1 MHQEL
6 EIGFVPFPE
15 PVQDHPR
22 QRPYLPFM
30 FIAIDTESKL
40 AVHHDLIHLHQS
52 AEIIQEAFMQFI
64 AQLDALP
71 SVILMDDVARAN
83 DLKPVTDKLEIHV
96 NLVEELEEVYLF
108 TEEMMNAIEDGL
120 LNDQPF

>member
-1 MHQEL
+1 
-6 EIGFVPFPE
+6 
-15 PVQDHPR
+15 
-22 QRPYLPFM
+22 
-30 FIAIDTESKL
+30 
-40 AVHHDLIHLHQS
+40 
-52 AEIIQEAFMQFI
+52 MQFI